1 MTFLGNQDSHRKI
14 FKSIMILCAAS
25 LLVSGCSSM
34 PNWANPVE
42 WYKGTKDWVVGGSN
56 GKEINR
62 RLEKRIIDKDFPKLS
77 SVPQRPTKPNI
88 ADIRKLEQSLRSDRA
103 SARYSDQKIN
113 RQRTAAV
120 PMPITVKS
128 LPAAPVVRKKTVKRV
143 KPNKPKILSNPTSS
157 DTIKNVQTIRLDI
170 PKKIV
175 NSSGISPERKF
186 VRANPFAIRFPS
198 GTANRFSLA
207 GSNPTKSSISGDTN
221 RVAIV
226 LFKTGSSSVTVKGQN
241 TIRKIAKLFKKQ
253 GGYIH
258 VIGHASSRTRDMSW
272 KRHHFVNF
280 KISFDRAHAVGRQFR
295 LLGVPPTAIRIS
307 AVTDSKPQFSEVMPA
322 EEAGNRRVEIFLGN

>member
-1 MTFLGNQDSHRKI
+1 MTYLGSQDSNRKK
-14 FKSIMILCAAS
+14 FKSIMILGVAS
-25 LLVSGCSSM
+25 FLASGCSSM

-42 WYKGTKDWVVGGSN
+42 WYNDTKDWVVGGSN

-62 RLEKRIIDKDFPKLS
+62 KLEKRIIDKDFPKLS
-77 SVPQRPTKPNI
+77 SVPKRPTQPNI

-103 SARYSDQKIN
+103 SARYSDQIIN

-120 PMPITVKS
+120 AKPITVKS
-128 LPAAPVVRKKTVKRV
+128 LPAAPVVRKKTVKRI
-143 KPNKPKILSNPTSS
+143 KPNKPKMLSKPNSS
-157 DTIKNVQTIRLDI
+157 DSIEPVNPIKLGI
-170 PKKIV
+170 PKKLV
-175 NSSGISPERKF
+175 NRSGISPERKF
-186 VRANPFAIRFPS
+186 VQANPFAIRFPS
-198 GTANRFSLA
+198 GTANRFSITET
-207 GSNPTKSSISGDTN
+207 NPTKSFISGDAN
-221 RVAIV
+221 SVAIV

-241 TIRKIAKLFKKQ
+241 TIRKFAKLFKKQ
-253 GGYIH
+253 GGSIH

-280 KISFDRAHAVGRQFR
+280 KVSFDRAHAVGRQFR
-295 LLGVPPTAIRIS
+295 RLGVPPSAIRIS

>member
-1 MTFLGNQDSHRKI
+1 MTFLGNQASNRKN

-113 RQRTAAV
+113 RQRTSPV
-120 PMPITVKS
+120 TKPITVKS
-128 LPAAPVVRKKTVKRV
+128 LPATPVVRKKTVKRV
-143 KPNKPKILSNPTSS
+143 EPIKPKILSKPPLS
-157 DTIKNVQTIRLDI
+157 DTKKKVRLIKAGVLKR
-170 PKKIV
+170 IV
-175 NSSGISPERKF
+175 NSPTISSEQKF
-186 VRANPFAIRFPS
+186 VQANPFTIRFPS
-198 GTANRFSLA
+198 GTANKFSVA
-207 GSNPTKSSISGDTN
+207 ETNSTKSYISSN
-221 RVAIV
+221 ANSVAIV
-226 LFKTGSSSVTVKGQN
+226 LFKTGSSSITVKGKN
-241 TIRKIAKLFKKQ
+241 TIREVAKLFKKR
-253 GGYIH
+253 GGAIH

-280 KISFDRAHAVGRQFR
+280 KVSFDRAHAVGRQFR
-295 LLGVPPTAIRIS
+295 RLGVPPTAIRIS